1 MATEKYNIQNDLNEL
16 QPKVDDLENRLQ
28 GSLEDRS
35 RLQAELEKV
44 KKAFEEHRRESEEM
58 IKEVTVEDGS
68 LEAGVD
74 MGNEIEAG
82 INEREGID
90 IDIASWQ
97 SKYNM
102 LQTNYDNLNTD
113 KKRLE
118 EKLDNMQST
127 VINLDYQNQTLN
139 SDKNKLNFELE
150 AAKRKINDL
159 LSELDAEKNE
169 KESLKLEYE
178 SLERK
183 CSKIEAEYEIHTST
197 RQENEET
204 GAYVKLQEAYK
215 RSHERENESQAEL
228 LNCYK
233 VISELKHQTQDANET
248 IERLTI
254 NYNTETVRSA
264 TLRDEVVS
272 YQRRLSELEER
283 YDISQKAKED
293 TEQELKLL
301 QQRVEELS
309 RENRSIQESKG
320 LIMAEVTNQRNKI
333 TRLEQQL
340 EESEFDKES
349 LRLHLSAWQS
359 KKEGDLHEISRQISS
374 LSERRQSQRLNKE
387 GLNNQLISMRRRM
400 NKLQRENEALRS
412 EGYYATTKK
421 ETNDGDTEQDK
432 GEEDRKERRRRR
444 RERRRERRRRKA
456 EIEGREDIIED
467 GENLGN
473 SSESSDSGDK
483 SSSDEEQS

>member
-1 MATEKYNIQNDLNEL
+1 MATEKYNIQNDLTEL

-28 GSLEDRS
+28 GSLEERN

-139 SDKNKLNFELE
+139 SDKSKLNFELE

-159 LSELDAEKNE
+159 LSDLDAEKNE

-204 GAYVKLQEAYK
+204 GAYIKLQEAYK
-215 RSHERENESQAEL
+215 RSHERENELQAEL

-233 VISELKHQTQDANET
+233 VIGELKHQTQDANET

-301 QQRVEELS
+301 QQRVDELS
-309 RENRSIQESKG
+309 RENRSIQESKA

-340 EESEFDKES
+340 EDAEFDKES
-349 LRLHLSAWQS
+349 LALHLSAWQS

-374 LSERRQSQRLNKE
+374 LSEHRQSQRRDK

-421 ETNDGDTEQDK
+421 ETDDGDAEQDK

-456 EIEGREDIIED
+456 EMEGREDIIED
-467 GENLGN
+467 GENLRN
-473 SSESSDSGDK
+473 SSESSDSDDK